1 MKDYKPDIYGKLRMK
16 HFRQPLKSETISA
29 ITVTFK
35 TIQENWTNMIRQVKE
50 IRIRRDEIK
59 LLLFIDDDHLNAT
72 LMKSKDKLI

>member
-1 MKDYKPDIYGKLRMK
+1 MKDYKPDIYGKLK
-16 HFRQPLKSETISA
+16 NGNISDSLLKVRKKTISA

-59 LLLFIDDDHLNAT
+59 LLLFIDD
-72 LMKSKDKLI
+72 MII